1 MIPFLYYSWLKS
13 WLIYSKMPVFK
24 LLSWE
29 RVFNILGYENNV
41 QLGEVK

>member
-1 MIPFLYYSWLKS
+1 MILSLYHSCLKS
-13 WLIYSKMPVFK
+13 WLIYGKMPVVK

-41 QLGEVK
+41 WMGEVV